1 MKKIIKLKE
10 IMIDDIDKEIISF
23 LNTNGGII
31 YTGIKDNGEIIGAK
45 NELKDQYDL
54 QISNIISEEI
64 SGNGRLFITHYYDD
78 NNVLVIEIQKGN
90 SKPYY
95 LKSKGPKPIGVF
107 IRAARSKRQ
116 ATEGEILQMIRD
128 YYNISYEDEISQN
141 QDLHFNDAKKYY
153 DYKNINFIEEK
164 MFTIGLKNNKNQYTN
179 LGLLISDENPMVVK
193 MAAYDKDLNFKYK
206 KEFKGSLLI
215 IVDTILNEIEM
226 FNITSAIIP
235 ENGWIREETTSF
247 PGKSLREAVLNAICH
262 ADYSIPSNIKIEFFE
277 DRCQI
282 TNPGGIYRY
291 NLEDIMLGI
300 QSYRNPKLLAILY
313 RLGYIENYGMGM
325 MRIREAYKGFNYN
338 DLFINSI
345 QWFRVILPNMN
356 YIKEHKLEPNNQH
369 SEPNNQHS
377 EPNNQHSEPNNQHS
391 EPNNSKLEENYLEIL
406 KQNIITY
413 LSKMPMTNKELLEHI
428 NASKSSIFRA
438 TKQLKEI
445 GKIEYIGSNRKGYW
459 KIK

>member
-1 MKKIIKLKE
+1 MQ
-10 IMIDDIDKEIISF
+10 
-23 LNTNGGII
+23 
-31 YTGIKDNGEIIGAK
+31 AV
-45 NELKDQYDL
+45 
-54 QISNIISEEI
+54 
-64 SGNGRLFITHYYDD
+64 SGSGTTPCGPCSWNRTDY
-78 NNVLVIEIQKGN
+78 VRM
-90 SKPYY
+90 PY
-95 LKSKGPKPIGVF
+95 P
-107 IRAARSKRQ
+107 
-116 ATEGEILQMIRD
+116 D
-128 YYNISYEDEISQN
+128 SY
-141 QDLHFNDAKKYY
+141 
-153 DYKNINFIEEK
+153 
-164 MFTIGLKNNKNQYTN
+164 
-179 LGLLISDENPMVVK
+179 
-193 MAAYDKDLNFKYK
+193 
-206 KEFKGSLLI
+206 
-215 IVDTILNEIEM
+215 
-226 FNITSAIIP
+226 
-235 ENGWIREETTSF
+235 
-247 PGKSLREAVLNAICH
+247 
-262 ADYSIPSNIKIEFFE
+262 
-277 DRCQI
+277 
-282 TNPGGIYRY
+282 
-291 NLEDIMLGI
+291 I

-377 EPNNQHSEPNNQHS
+377 EPNNQHSEPNTQHS